1 MLDFIQ
7 GIFTLSG
14 GLVAVCVVVAI
25 ALAGIVI
32 CRRDSQGAL
41 KTAMPRL
48 SVMPMLQSVLA
59 GVFVP
64 LPKASLPVRRTTVTV
79 APSRGS
85 LALATEATR
94 TGGVADAF
102 DPAEL
107 HGDWIL
113 HPFSG

>member
-1 MLDFIQ
+1 VHGLHEAWADAPSRAAPGNVRLTAVVRNVRFH
-7 GIFTLSG
+7 TRYLHSLRRALLS
-14 GLVAVCVVVAI
+14 
-25 ALAGIVI
+25 
-32 CRRDSQGAL
+32 
-41 KTAMPRL
+41 
-48 SVMPMLQSVLA
+48 
-59 GVFVP
+59 
-64 LPKASLPVRRTTVTV
+64 ASSLVTV

-107 HGDWIL
+107 HEDWIL